1 MRIPF
6 HSLKTSVMAQLAL
19 LIISAMLLINVV
31 LIQLAEKHL
40 IQTKLQTGR
49 LLLEML
55 GQKVSCE
62 MTCRNSSLENLV
74 SDPQF
79 RSEVDGALKSGGF
92 MGALMVT
99 GHGAKVFSCGTWG
112 KAEKNA
118 MAISRE
124 TLTTRTLSF
133 DFYGTI
139 WGVIWLAH
147 EKFNMSAPIF
157 NDGRFLGVMTIG
169 ASLAPVYHTLRASEN
184 IILITIALNTIILL
198 LFGGYLL
205 SRSVVKPIHG
215 LLSITDKFKD
225 TGPVP
230 ELADVSPNEIGQLSR
245 SLNLMLKRLEQN
257 KKEQKKHITSL
268 EMANVEIKKAQ
279 DELIKSEKFAS
290 VGRLATGVA
299 HEIGNPIGIVLG
311 YLELLRGDDLSMDEK
326 RDFLAR
332 MESEIIRI
340 NQIIRD
346 LLDFSRTS
354 GGSVT
359 EMSLHELITETL
371 YMLNPQ
377 PMMAHV
383 QVKHRLEAT
392 ADMVVAD
399 PNQLKQV
406 LLNIIMNAADAME
419 GDVRYGDKGP
429 DNILTITTEN
439 KGDLI
444 AVRFADTGPGIQQEM
459 IDQIFDP
466 FFTTK
471 DPGKGTGLGLSV
483 CYSIVKGLGGKI
495 RAQSTQGKGTT
506 ILISLPLYRAEPGE
520 RENMEKEHVST

>member
-1 MRIPF
+1 
-6 HSLKTSVMAQLAL
+6 MAQLAL

-31 LIQLAEKHL
+31 LIQLAEKHI

-62 MTCRNSSLENLV
+62 MTSRNSSLENIV
-74 SDPQF
+74 SDPRF
-79 RSEVDGALKSGGF
+79 RTELDGALKSGEF
-92 MGALMVT
+92 TGALMVK
-99 GHGAKVFSCGTWG
+99 GNGAKLFSCGIWG
-112 KAEKNA
+112 EAEKNA
-118 MAISRE
+118 MAMSRE
-124 TLTTRTLSF
+124 TLATRKLSF
-133 DFYGTI
+133 AFYGSI

-147 EKFNMSAPIF
+147 ETLNMSAPIF
-157 NDGRFLGVMTIG
+157 NEGRFLGVITIG
-169 ASLAPVYHTLRASEN
+169 ASLSPVYQTLRESEN

-215 LLSITDKFKD
+215 LLSITDQFKD
-225 TGPVP
+225 TEPVP
-230 ELADVSPNEIGQLSR
+230 ALADVSPNEIGQLSR

-257 KKEQKKHITSL
+257 KKEQKTHIASL
-268 EMANVEIKKAQ
+268 EAANVEIKKAQ
-279 DELIKSEKFAS
+279 DEIIKSEKFAS

-311 YLELLRGDDLSMDEK
+311 YLELLRGEDLSMDEK
-326 RDFLAR
+326 QDFLAR
-332 MESEIIRI
+332 MESEITRI

-354 GGSVT
+354 GGSVA

-383 QVKHRLEAT
+383 QVRHRLEAT
-392 ADMVVAD
+392 ADVVVAD

-406 LLNIIMNAADAME
+406 LLNIIMNAADAMDE
-419 GDVRYGDKGP
+419 NLRNADGGG

-439 KGDLI
+439 KAGRI
-444 AVRFADTGPGIQQEM
+444 EVQFTDTGPGIQQEV

-483 CYSIVKGLGGKI
+483 CYSIVEGLGGEI
-495 RAQSTQGKGTT
+495 RAQSSPGKGTT
-506 ILISLPLYRAEPGE
+506 ILISLPLYSTEPGE
-520 RENMEKEHVST
+520 RENMEKEHASA